1 LAQPFCVEYSISG
14 SIAQR
19 QAAQAGPE
27 ISKGKIHQRK
37 GDFQFPPSFRNL
49 LQELDVIISKLAA
62 EAAG

>member
-1 LAQPFCVEYSISG
+1 M
-14 SIAQR
+14 
-19 QAAQAGPE
+19 
-27 ISKGKIHQRK
+27 HQRK